1 MTNVV
6 NINSK
11 QQIAEQA
18 GVWLARLERGLS
30 EPERLEVDSWLAE
43 NSAHGEALM
52 ELASIWDDMGMLEE
66 LSDLFPL
73 DSKELQPDKELQPAK
88 THQSEKEPQLEKE
101 GWSKPGW
108 LNWDAPKP
116 LLYAYSGI
124 LVAFISV
131 LFLWQSDVTGNLL
144 NKRLY
149 VSQIFD
155 SGSAVESHS
164 PENSTATVT
173 ALYETAIGEQS
184 TVNLP
189 DGSKVTLNTGTR
201 IQVQYTPSERGIVL
215 QTGEGYFEV
224 AKDAD
229 RPFRVHVD
237 KNVVQA
243 IGTAFNVDY
252 SRFANLEVTVT
263 EGTVKLVSPPKIKQ
277 ILSGSLKEESIL
289 KSGQHAVLANTEDHN
304 LQPISESEITKKLAW
319 KSGMIIFERE
329 SLRDALAELSR
340 YTLVEFVLADPAM
353 ENMLVGGYFKSGD
366 IDGLL
371 QALEENFNITSF
383 KNGTGQIV
391 LTAQL

>member
-6 NINSK
+6 NINNK
-11 QQIAEQA
+11 QQIADQA

-30 EPERLEVDSWLAE
+30 EQERLEVDSWLAQDT
-43 NSAHGEALM
+43 AHGEALM

-73 DSKELQPDKELQPAK
+73 QSKELQPAK
-88 THQSEKEPQLEKE
+88 EPINEANPK
-101 GWSKPGW
+101 SGW
-108 LNWDAPKP
+108 LDWAAPKP
-116 LLYAYSGI
+116 LLYACSGI
-124 LVAFISV
+124 LVVFISA
-131 LFLWQSDVTGNLL
+131 LFLLQSDATGNLL
-144 NKRLY
+144 NQRLY
-149 VSQIFD
+149 ISQLFD
-155 SGSAVESHS
+155 SGSGVE
-164 PENSTATVT
+164 PGVTEMGTATVT
-173 ALYETAIGEQS
+173 ARYETAIGEQS

-189 DGSKVTLNTGTR
+189 DGSTVTLNTGTR
-201 IQVQYTPSERGIVL
+201 IEVRYTPLERGIVL
-215 QTGEGYFEV
+215 ETGEGYFEV

-243 IGTAFNVDY
+243 VGTAFNVDY

-289 KSGQHAVLANTEDHN
+289 NSGQHAVLANTEDHD
-304 LQPISESEITKKLAW
+304 LQVISELEISKKLAW

-329 SLRDALAELSR
+329 TLKNALEELSR

-353 ENMLVGGYFKSGD
+353 ERMLVGGYFKSGD

-371 QALEENFNITSF
+371 QALEENFNISST
-383 KNGTGQIV
+383 KNGAGQIL

>member
-11 QQIAEQA
+11 QQIADQA

-73 DSKELQPDKELQPAK
+73 HSKELQPAK
-88 THQSEKEPQLEKE
+88 EPSATKKPQLETKP
-101 GWSKPGW
+101 WSKPSW
-108 LNWDAPKP
+108 LNWDFPKP
-116 LLYAYSGI
+116 LLYTYSGI
-124 LVAFISV
+124 LVALISV

-144 NKRLY
+144 NKRLN
-149 VSQIFD
+149 VSQMFNND
-155 SGSAVESHS
+155 SAVESSSPAHS
-164 PENSTATVT
+164 TPTVT
-173 ALYETAIGEQS
+173 AHYETAIGEQS

-201 IQVQYTPSERGIVL
+201 IQVKYTPLERGIVL

-289 KSGQHAVLANTEDHN
+289 NSGQHAVLANTEDHN
-304 LQPISESEITKKLAW
+304 LQVISELEINKKLAW

-371 QALEENFNITSF
+371 QALKENFNINSF